1 MLLMSPTPDEMQ
13 QWNHGLPAQ
22 LIHIILHLQ
31 AQCHMATRMLTVIKE
46 RTVHTIL
53 MVLQQSRRNL
63 FSQGTDWTEMVTAD
77 PWSTKRWRGMA
88 TSDTQG
94 HLILVLAGTMLARK
108 VIINSP

>member
-1 MLLMSPTPDEMQ
+1 MLDR
-13 QWNHGLPAQ
+13 
-22 LIHIILHLQ
+22 I
-31 AQCHMATRMLTVIKE
+31 LTVIKE

-53 MVLQQSRRNL
+53 MFLPQSRRKL
-63 FSQGTDWTEMVTAD
+63 YSQGTDWTEMVTAG

-94 HLILVLAGTMLARK
+94 HLILVLTVTMVARK